1 MVITVQYGKEFW
13 RKLEGSDNQSRDGK
27 EGGRRKDGGGSDWF
41 ILASSWRRKADG
53 AGKQSE
59 AGNQFVHTITGLG
72 SGLWDHRGFYL
83 SSLQALQIL
92 IY

>member
-1 MVITVQYGKEFW
+1 MVITVQYGKAFW

-27 EGGRRKDGGGSDWF
+27 EGGRRKDGGERDWF
-41 ILASSWRRKADG
+41 ILASSGGRKADG
-53 AGKQSE
+53 AGKQRE
-59 AGNQFVHTITGLG
+59 AGNPFAHTITGLG
-72 SGLWDHRGFYL
+72 SGQWDHRGFHL